1 MIFSLLFTVAF
12 FLIMTGLAQVTGID
26 AIWFLL
32 LLTAI
37 GSKLTTKKGRS
48 DF

>member
-12 FLIMTGLAQVTGID
+12 FLIITGLAQVIGID
-26 AIWFLL
+26 AGWFGLL
-32 LLTAI
+32 LIAI